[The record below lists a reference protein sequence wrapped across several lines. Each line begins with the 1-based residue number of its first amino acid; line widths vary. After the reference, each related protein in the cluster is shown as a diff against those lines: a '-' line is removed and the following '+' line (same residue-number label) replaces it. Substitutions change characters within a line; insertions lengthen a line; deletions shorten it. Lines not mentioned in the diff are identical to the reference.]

1 MELANVTS
9 ERKGDKRRQEMIFYR
24 TLFGWQRRVGRTRRN
39 RLGPDLRIF
48 RAAC

>member
-9 ERKGDKRRQEMIFYR
+9 ERKGDKQRPRNDIYR